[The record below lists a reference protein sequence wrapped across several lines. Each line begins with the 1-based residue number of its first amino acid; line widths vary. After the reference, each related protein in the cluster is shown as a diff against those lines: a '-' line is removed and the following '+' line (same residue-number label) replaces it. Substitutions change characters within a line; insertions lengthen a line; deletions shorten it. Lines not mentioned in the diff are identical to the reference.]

1 MSKKLFCSCSL
12 KVASRI
18 RHNKVLFVLHH
29 TMSTMFLVALLVQSF
44 PEFLFQAAR
53 GERISRAVE
62 TISRKI
68 ETLPASV

>member
-1 MSKKLFCSCSL
+1 MSRTLFCSCSL
-12 KVASRI
+12 NVAARI

>member
-12 KVASRI
+12 KVAARI

-44 PEFLFQAAR
+44 PGQKKEKDHV
-53 GERISRAVE
+53 SRQ
-62 TISRKI
+62 
-68 ETLPASV
+68 LPCLLQFKAIQS